1 MGFVKMKFLLSLVFC
16 SGLYSTCMPPVPMP
30 EIYDSYYDCI
40 HSGYVE
46 SIEKM
51 EKIGP
56 EEVNRSKTFIKF
68 YCQPVK
74 EGEST

>member
-1 MGFVKMKFLLSLVFC
+1 
-16 SGLYSTCMPPVPMP
+16 MPPIPMP
-30 EIYDSYYDCI
+30 DLYDSYYDCI

-51 EKIGP
+51 EEIGSK
-56 EEVNRSKTFIKF
+56 EVNRSKTFIKF

-74 EGEST
+74 KGVST

>member
-16 SGLYSTCMPPVPMP
+16 SGMYGTCMPPVPMP
-30 EIYDSYYDCI
+30 EIYDNYYECM
-40 HSGYVE
+40 HAGYME
-46 SIEKM
+46 SVDKI

-56 EEVNRSKTFIKF
+56 DEINRSHTFIKF